1 MNARETVEQFF
12 DLLCKEGV
20 EVSEFEEMI
29 QSSYRE
35 QQKESSDKIDRS
47 VYWDSVRQ
55 EFRSSKDRS
64 KIINLQGWQQAVQ
77 TLLNKLPKS
86 YRIISE
92 NEIGLNMTQFC
103 IQIPTRYMLVLYS
116 TPNVIRE
123 NGVWQINPISA
134 LPQKTNK
141 KRHQKQ
147 KKQKRRRR

>member
-1 MNARETVEQFF
+1 MNAREAVEQFF
-12 DLLCKEGV
+12 DLICKKDV
-20 EVSEFEEMI
+20 KVSEFEEMI

-35 QQKESSDKIDRS
+35 QQKESSNKVDRS
-47 VYWDSVRQ
+47 IYWNAVEQ
-55 EFRSSKDRS
+55 KFLSSKDRS
-64 KIINLQGWQQAVQ
+64 KKINLQGWQQAIQ

-123 NGVWQINPISA
+123 NDVWQINPISA
-134 LPQKTNK
+134 LPQKTQV
-141 KRHQKQ
+141 KRQ
-147 KKQKRRRR
+147 KKKKRRRK

>member
-35 QQKESSDKIDRS
+35 QQKKSSDKVDRS
-47 VYWDSVRQ
+47 IYWNAVEQ
-55 EFRSSKDRS
+55 KYLSSKDRS

-92 NEIGLNMTQFC
+92 NEIGLNMIQFC

>member
-1 MNARETVEQFF
+1 MNAREAVQQFF
-12 DLLCKEGV
+12 DLICKKDV
-20 EVSEFEEMI
+20 KVSEFEEMI

-35 QQKESSDKIDRS
+35 QQKESSNKVDRS
-47 VYWDSVRQ
+47 IYWNPVEQ
-55 EFRSSKDRS
+55 KFLSSKDRS
-64 KIINLQGWQQAVQ
+64 KKINLQGWQQAIQ

-123 NGVWQINPISA
+123 NDVWQINPISA
-134 LPQKTNK
+134 LPQKTQV
-141 KRHQKQ
+141 KRQ
-147 KKQKRRRR
+147 KKKKRRRK

>member
-12 DLLCKEGV
+12 DLICKEDV

-35 QQKESSDKIDRS
+35 QQKASSDKVDRS
-47 VYWDSVRQ
+47 IYWNAVEQ
-55 EFRSSKDRS
+55 KFLSSKDRS
-64 KIINLQGWQQAVQ
+64 KKINLQGWQQAIQ

-123 NGVWQINPISA
+123 NGIWQINPISA
-134 LPQKTNK
+134 LPQKTQV
-141 KRHQKQ
+141 KRQ
-147 KKQKRRRR
+147 KKQKRRRK

>member
-1 MNARETVEQFF
+1 MNAREAVEQFF
-12 DLLCKEGV
+12 DLICKKDV
-20 EVSEFEEMI
+20 KVSEFEEMI

-35 QQKESSDKIDRS
+35 QQKESSNKVDRS
-47 VYWDSVRQ
+47 IYWNAVEQ
-55 EFRSSKDRS
+55 KFLSSKDRS
-64 KIINLQGWQQAVQ
+64 KKINLQGWQQAIQ

-123 NGVWQINPISA
+123 NGIWQINPISA
-134 LPQKTNK
+134 LPQKTQV
-141 KRHQKQ
+141 KRQ
-147 KKQKRRRR
+147 KKQKRRRK

>member
-1 MNARETVEQFF
+1 MNARETVEKFYE
-12 DLLCKEGV
+12 LLCKKDV

-35 QQKESSDKIDRS
+35 QQKKSSGKVDRS
-47 VYWDSVRQ
+47 IYWNPVEQ
-55 EFRSSKDRS
+55 KFLSSKDRS
-64 KIINLQGWQQAVQ
+64 KIVNLQGWQQAVQ

-103 IQIPTRYMLVLYS
+103 IQIPTRYMLVIYS

-147 KKQKRRRR
+147 KKQKRRRK

>member
-1 MNARETVEQFF
+1 MNAREAVEQFF
-12 DLLCKEGV
+12 DLICKKDV
-20 EVSEFEEMI
+20 KVSEFEEMI

-35 QQKESSDKIDRS
+35 QQKESSNKVDRS
-47 VYWDSVRQ
+47 IYWNPVEQ
-55 EFRSSKDRS
+55 KFLSSKDRS
-64 KIINLQGWQQAVQ
+64 KKINLQGWQQAIQ

-123 NGVWQINPISA
+123 NDVWQINPISA
-134 LPQKTNK
+134 LPQKTQV
-141 KRHQKQ
+141 KRQ

>member
-1 MNARETVEQFF
+1 MNAREAVEQFF
-12 DLLCKEGV
+12 DLICKKDV
-20 EVSEFEEMI
+20 KVSEFEEMI

-35 QQKESSDKIDRS
+35 QQKESSNKVDKSI
-47 VYWDSVRQ
+47 YWNPVEQ
-55 EFRSSKDRS
+55 KFLSSKDRS
-64 KIINLQGWQQAVQ
+64 KKINLQGWQQAIQ

-123 NGVWQINPISA
+123 NDVWQINPISA
-134 LPQKTNK
+134 LPQKTQV
-141 KRHQKQ
+141 KRQ
-147 KKQKRRRR
+147 KKQKRRRK

>member
-12 DLLCKEGV
+12 DLLCKKDV
-20 EVSEFEEMI
+20 EVSAFEEMI

-35 QQKESSDKIDRS
+35 QQKEASGKIDKS
-47 VYWDSVRQ
+47 IYWDTGEQ
-55 EFRSSKDRS
+55 EFLSNKDRS
-64 KIINLQGWQQAVQ
+64 KKINLQGWQQAIQ
-77 TLLNKLPKS
+77 TLLDKLPKS

-92 NEIGLNMTQFC
+92 NEIGLNMIQFC

-134 LPQKTNK
+134 LPQKT
-141 KRHQKQ
+141 KRKKQ
-147 KKQKRRRR
+147 KKQRRRR

>member
-12 DLLCKEGV
+12 DLICKKDV
-20 EVSEFEEMI
+20 KVSEFEEII

-35 QQKESSDKIDRS
+35 QQKESSNKVDRS
-47 VYWDSVRQ
+47 IYWNAVEQ
-55 EFRSSKDRS
+55 KFLSSKDRS
-64 KIINLQGWQQAVQ
+64 KKINLQGWQQAIQ

-123 NGVWQINPISA
+123 NGIWQINPISA
-134 LPQKTNK
+134 LPQKTQV
-141 KRHQKQ
+141 KRQ
-147 KKQKRRRR
+147 KKQKRRRK